1 MLFTYAHN
9 INKGRRESIICSFPW
24 LKLPWVSDH
33 FLQLA
38 VDNFLDGWGCFYF
51 HDKIYSEHG
60 FMRVPEIVL
69 NGGFDDSARVWIKL
83 LFFFFTCVQVTH
95 WYFPSV
101 LVIHRSACLWANHST
116 GNPSSHCVS
125 VVINNIRICM
135 GIIKCLHF
143 VFIVHFLLL
152 CRDFR
157 SFTVNFNYYLMVQ
170 QSLVYILL
178 LKGFNKNKAHGCNTN
193 DFLIEISLGL

>member
-1 MLFTYAHN
+1 
-9 INKGRRESIICSFPW
+9 
-24 LKLPWVSDH
+24 
-33 FLQLA
+33 
-38 VDNFLDGWGCFYF
+38 
-51 HDKIYSEHG
+51 
-60 FMRVPEIVL
+60 
-69 NGGFDDSARVWIKL
+69 
-83 LFFFFTCVQVTH
+83 
-95 WYFPSV
+95 
-101 LVIHRSACLWANHST
+101 
-116 GNPSSHCVS
+116 
-125 VVINNIRICM
+125 M